1 LFFVRYNLVPP
12 FYFDSCAVFIST
24 EALVTANKRADDL
37 AVKLE
42 QSEKARQK
50 AEQDAAA
57 VGDLRKRL
65 HEAEAALGDK
75 ITQQIAQE
83 KDVSGRLESQNRLF
97 CK

>member
-1 LFFVRYNLVPP
+1 
-12 FYFDSCAVFIST
+12 
-24 EALVTANKRADDL
+24 
-37 AVKLE
+37 LE

-50 AEQDAAA
+50 AEQDAAS

-65 HEAEAALGDK
+65 HEAETALSDK

-97 CK
+97 ASKPGDHLYSGFL